1 MDRGKIKTQ
10 TFNRKGFFFYTDSRP
25 ARRAPPLPVDAQ
37 ASVFSF
43 FLFFFRKDGVRNFFF
58 FLVLGD
64 LEGELS
70 GDSASSIFSP
80 ERTVFSMLS
89 TLVVNWL
96 TRLESSSSTSPWL
109 SLPFIRPA
117 WFSVGGTNK
126 GRRSDTSNSYNVDL
140 NCN

>member
-1 MDRGKIKTQ
+1 MKQKVAAAAL
-10 TFNRKGFFFYTDSRP
+10 SSS
-25 ARRAPPLPVDAQ
+25 ALMLVLPVWPPQPLCSQ

-80 ERTVFSMLS
+80 ERTVISTLS
-89 TLVVNWL
+89 TLVV
-96 TRLESSSSTSPWL
+96 S
-109 SLPFIRPA
+109 
-117 WFSVGGTNK
+117 
-126 GRRSDTSNSYNVDL
+126 
-140 NCN
+140 